1 MQSCRCSWLRAH
13 IHTSPVAAQE
23 ALDNPICSPAISEDG
38 TRRVRRGSRPQH
50 QIEEHIDTSISIS
63 SQPER
68 ASERHVCVVSS
79 RLGAFF
85 RRYLAFPSC
94 LPSLNR
100 CTPPP
105 SHSFSSLVVL
115 EPRPDSDRG
124 ASWTREQVIYLEE
137 TFTSSLLPPF
147 LPSFLPRTLAHPSQP
162 RVRWYVL
169 RCLPD
174 PSH

>member
-13 IHTSPVAAQE
+13 IHTSPIAAQE
-23 ALDNPICSPAISEDG
+23 ALDNPICRPAISEDG
-38 TRRVRRGSRPQH
+38 TRRVRRRGSRPQH

-68 ASERHVCVVSS
+68 ANEGHVCVVSS

-115 EPRPDSDRG
+115 EPRPDGLGQRG
-124 ASWTREQVIYLEE
+124 KLDARTSYLLRRNLH
-137 TFTSSLLPPF
+137 FFPPPS

-169 RCLPD
+169 RCLPA
-174 PSH
+174 

>member
-1 MQSCRCSWLRAH
+1 MAKS
-13 IHTSPVAAQE
+13 SPIAAQE
-23 ALDNPICSPAISEDG
+23 ALDNPMCRPAINEDG
-38 TRRVRRGSRPQH
+38 TRRVRGGSRPQH
-50 QIEEHIDTSISIS
+50 QIEEQIDTSIS
-63 SQPER
+63 SQPGMS
-68 ASERHVCVVSS
+68 A
-79 RLGAFF
+79 L
-85 RRYLAFPSC
+85 C
-94 LPSLNR
+94 LPDLARFSDVIRHFLPVFLPS
-100 CTPPP
+100 TVALTPP

-137 TFTSSLLPPF
+137 TFTSSLLTSFP
-147 LPSFLPRTLAHPSQP
+147 PSFLPRTLAHPSQP